1 MVSDDDVLKL
11 IRGCTIKACKLD
23 PLPATIMRSCY
34 SALVAVF
41 KRVINL
47 SLSTGSTPE
56 DLKIASLRPLL
67 KKPNGDCEQFSNFRP
82 VFNLKFLSKLVEKT
96 GFVQLNNYLTV
107 NGLHES
113 FQSAYKAHHSTETAL
128 LTITDDILLSL
139 DRGDNVFLLLLDLS
153 AAFDTVN
160 HSLLLSRL
168 ENSFGVT
175 GTVLQW
181 FHSYLTGRSQFVA
194 INDTKSSVR
203 HLTVGVPQGS
213 VLGPILYLL
222 YPATLAEIIRS
233 HGLVYHF
240 YADHTQLYIS
250 FKDCDVDV
258 ARLRVENCVADI
270 CHWIDVNELK
280 LNHDKTEIMLIYSK
294 YHTRPLFSYFSIGN
308 ERLTTT
314 ANARSLGVVLDDNK
328 LFDVHV
334 SSFNQLRNLSKI
346 RKYLTRESSEIAVH
360 AFITSKLDYC
370 NSLLYGCRKTQ
381 LKKLQYVQHTAA
393 RIVTQTRKF
402 DHITPVLF
410 NLHWL
415 PVSYRIVFKILLL
428 VFHMI
433 VRIVP
438 IVPVVSKNVQTIGT
452 IMWKHYP
459 DDRNDPDD

>member
-1 MVSDDDVLKL
+1 M
-11 IRGCTIKACKLD
+11 
-23 PLPATIMRSCY
+23 
-34 SALVAVF
+34 
-41 KRVINL
+41 
-47 SLSTGSTPE
+47 PE

-67 KKPNGDCEQFSNFRP
+67 KKPNADCELFSNLRP
-82 VFNLKFLSKLVEKT
+82 VSNLKFLSKLVEKT
-96 GFVQLNNYLTV
+96 VFVQLNNYLTV
-107 NGLHES
+107 NGLHER

-160 HSLLLSRL
+160 HSLLILRL
-168 ENSFGVT
+168 ENSFGIT

-181 FHSYLTGRSQFVA
+181 FHSYLTGRSQFVE

-203 HLTVGVPQGS
+203 DLTVGVPQGS

-222 YPATLAEIIRS
+222 YTAPLAEIIRS

-240 YADHTQLYIS
+240 YADNTQLYIS

-270 CHWIDVNELK
+270 CHWMDVNELK

-294 YHTRPLFSYFSIGN
+294 YHTRLPFSYFSIGN

-314 ANARSLGVVLDDNK
+314 ANARSLGVVVDDNM
-328 LFDVHV
+328 LFDAHV
-334 SSFNQLRNLSKI
+334 SDICRSSFNQLRHLSKI

-370 NSLLYGCRKTQ
+370 NSLLYSCSKTQ
-381 LKKLQYVQHTAA
+381 LKKLQ
-393 RIVTQTRKF
+393 
-402 DHITPVLF
+402 
-410 NLHWL
+410 
-415 PVSYRIVFKILLL
+415 
-428 VFHMI
+428 
-433 VRIVP
+433 
-438 IVPVVSKNVQTIGT
+438 
-452 IMWKHYP
+452 
-459 DDRNDPDD
+459 